1 MDIAF
6 TKPDSSMKEIPLEL
20 TGGVLKGIELLGQRV
35 ILALCTNISGVLRG
49 SEGSTLGNT
58 LGSVLVTEDSAYM
71 ALGTAISVI
80 SESLREDEDRY
91 DDSEKLGSIIID
103 SVSIDTDRLVFT
115 ITVTNALGGT
125 VSTSGEAY
133 VL

>member
-6 TKPDSSMKEIPLEL
+6 TKPDDSMKEIPLEL
-20 TGGVLKGIELLGQRV
+20 TGGVLRGVELLGQRV

-80 SESLREDEDRY
+80 SEALREDEDRY

-125 VSTSGEAY
+125 VSTSGETY